1 MMMPP
6 YRVLTAALLLNLMIN
21 AAVWNVRGLNRRDH
35 QVSVTDLITEH
46 CLYFIG
52 LLETRVAVGNVAR
65 VQRGLLPHWC
75 YYVDYGGPGNRV
87 WLAWD
92 SNFVDVTIVETG
104 AQFIHCA
111 VCSFSPLVCEHYC
124 SIWGISG
131 GADEFRCCLQDTG
144 LIHVPMHGER
154 FTWHNC
160 SGDARSLWKR
170 LDRLLVN
177 DRWLEQWPD
186 TTYVSLSA
194 RTSDHSPLVLRGD
207 TRSRS
212 TGMFRFDNYLAR
224 STEFIPSVRSIW
236 RHHIVGSA
244 MYAVT
249 RKLKALKPIFRAQ
262 RQRKDTALR
271 YYIWNFVVNWFR
283 LASRLE
289 QKMLHQRAKMAWL
302 KDGDQCSRIFFRKV
316 AKRRAS
322 KRVFQI
328 NTADGRPL
336 TSQPEVTNEFIRGT
350 GTPSLSAEIK
360 QAIFDIDE
368 TRAPGP
374 DGYSAGFYK
383 AAWPVIGGEVT
394 QAILEFFRT
403 GRLLKQ
409 INTTLISLI
418 PKVSNPTVVAEFRPI
433 SCCNVLYKAITKILV
448 QRMRSV
454 LDTLISPSQNAFVPG
469 RSIGDNI
476 LLAQEL
482 FSGYNQKNLP
492 PRCALKVDLRKAYD
506 TVEWDFLK
514 AALTLFGFPER
525 FIQWGDPMSPF
536 LFVLVMEVL
545 TLILLQRIEQNGGFS
560 FHWKCEAI
568 QLFQLSFAD
577 DLLLF
582 SKADPSSIQ
591 LFKDGLTGFA
601 ELSGLQANLQKSNL
615 ILSRSAAASRDT
627 LLAILDFQEGHLP
640 LRYLGLPLLAS
651 RLSISDC
658 QPILRK
664 IEARIKDWGCDVVIC
679 RTGPAHQIRLVCSTG
694 VLGYGIY
701 FAKAHY

>member
-1 MMMPP
+1 MAAMEEVIEGGPWLFHGQAIVLQKWEPGLVLRKLQHTQVPVWIKLRHLPVELWTTDGLSIVASGVGKPLYPDAITRACTRLDFARVCVMLDISAKLLKHIVIMVPKEDGSEVACKVDVEYEWLPP
-6 YRVLTAALLLNLMIN
+6 KCTTCHSLGHSIKDCPTTKPKPPPVSVYVQKPTGSHRFTVTAPRIAHPTGD
-21 AAVWNVRGLNRRDH
+21 ASGTARGAVWNVRGLNRRDH

-46 CLYFIG
+46 CLHFIG

-92 SNFVDVTIVETG
+92 SNFVDVTILKLVPSLFIVLCLFVLSTCLGYQG
-104 AQFIHCA
+104 A
-111 VCSFSPLVCEHYC
+111 
-124 SIWGISG
+124 
-131 GADEFRCCLQDTG
+131 ADEFRCCLQDTG

-207 TRSRS
+207 TSSRS

-262 RQRKDTALR
+262 RQRKGDLSTNVSLAKGFLESAQTLLAADR
-271 YYIWNFVVNWFR
+271 HCPTLLHLEFCCKLVFR

-336 TSQPEVTNEFIRGT
+336 TSQPEVTNEFIRYYEELLG
-350 GTPSLSAEIK
+350 GSARDSLIDLRYLRPWARHILTVDEAEALVLPVSPAEIK

-368 TRAPGP
+368 TRAPP

-383 AAWPVIGGEVT
+383 AA
-394 QAILEFFRT
+394 
-403 GRLLKQ
+403 
-409 INTTLISLI
+409 
-418 PKVSNPTVVAEFRPI
+418 
-433 SCCNVLYKAITKILV
+433 
-448 QRMRSV
+448 
-454 LDTLISPSQNAFVPG
+454 
-469 RSIGDNI
+469 
-476 LLAQEL
+476 
-482 FSGYNQKNLP
+482 
-492 PRCALKVDLRKAYD
+492 
-506 TVEWDFLK
+506 
-514 AALTLFGFPER
+514 
-525 FIQWGDPMSPF
+525 
-536 LFVLVMEVL
+536 
-545 TLILLQRIEQNGGFS
+545 
-560 FHWKCEAI
+560 
-568 QLFQLSFAD
+568 
-577 DLLLF
+577 
-582 SKADPSSIQ
+582 
-591 LFKDGLTGFA
+591 
-601 ELSGLQANLQKSNL
+601 
-615 ILSRSAAASRDT
+615 
-627 LLAILDFQEGHLP
+627 
-640 LRYLGLPLLAS
+640 
-651 RLSISDC
+651 
-658 QPILRK
+658 
-664 IEARIKDWGCDVVIC
+664 C
-679 RTGPAHQIRLVCSTG
+679 R
-694 VLGYGIY
+694 
-701 FAKAHY
+701 